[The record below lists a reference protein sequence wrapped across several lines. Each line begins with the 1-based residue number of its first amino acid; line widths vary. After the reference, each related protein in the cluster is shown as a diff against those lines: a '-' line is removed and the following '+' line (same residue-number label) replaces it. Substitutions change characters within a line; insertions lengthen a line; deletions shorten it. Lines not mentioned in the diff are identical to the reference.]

1 MGFLSYGSWI
11 VKVRPTSYP
20 MVKVLPWMIR
30 LNRLK
35 VCEKH
40 LKTSR
45 MQSLEGHIS
54 WDNFTRLLSLSMQS
68 KLERDICHIP
78 MKRTES
84 GILCSKFLWGKEQKK
99 GWCIIW
105 ENELFVL
112 IIRRVVLFDQEQFW
126 RKILLWGISKVFVLC
141 YPQILC
147 LAKYSSRAFI
157 ITTSVLSQLELDS
170 FHL

>member
-78 MKRTES
+78 MKRTWRVAFCAVNFYGGKNRRKDGASSGKMNCLYWSLEEWSCLIRSNSEEKSSCGES
-84 GILCSKFLWGKEQKK
+84 QKCLFYVTPKFSVWPNIQA
-99 GWCIIW
+99 
-105 ENELFVL
+105 EL
-112 IIRRVVLFDQEQFW
+112 
-126 RKILLWGISKVFVLC
+126 
-141 YPQILC
+141 
-147 LAKYSSRAFI
+147 
-157 ITTSVLSQLELDS
+157 LS
-170 FHL
+170 